1 MMALSIRT
9 QAACLLL
16 LLLASLSS
24 TTYLQ
29 QQMRQTT
36 ELQPLHG
43 EESRADIA
51 IPMQKRR
58 KRDTNFPICIFCCKC
73 CNNSQCGICCKT

>member
-1 MMALSIRT
+1 MMALSTRT

-24 TTYLQ
+24 STYLQ

-36 ELQPLHG
+36 ELQPLHKA
-43 EESRADIA
+43 ESRTDSALL
-51 IPMQKRR
+51 MQKRR

-73 CNNSQCGICCKT
+73 CNNPSCGICCKT

>member
-1 MMALSIRT
+1 MMALSTQT

-24 TTYLQ
+24 STYLP

-36 ELQPLHG
+36 ALQPLHKA
-43 EESRADIA
+43 ESRIDSALL
-51 IPMQKRR
+51 MQKRK
-58 KRDTNFPICIFCCKC
+58 KRNTNLSICVFCCKC
-73 CNNSQCGICCKT
+73 CKNPSCGLCCIS

>member
-1 MMALSIRT
+1 MMALSTRT

-36 ELQPLHG
+36 ELQPLHR
-43 EESRADIA
+43 EESRADSA

-58 KRDTNFPICIFCCKC
+58 KRDTYFPICIFCCQC
-73 CNNSQCGICCKT
+73 CSNPHCGICCKT